1 MASMKLLFILLLQLV
16 VVLTFPAENEQPADQ
31 LDTSTPPKSAAML
44 VSMRAEALAALDTP
58 DASEAALDIPA
69 AAPEAYA
76 AARSASAVA
85 PNTYA
90 AAPAFAA
97 PATPTA
103 ARRGVCTKDLCHK
116 VCVYLGYR
124 TGSCKS
130 PEYCLCR
137 GY

>member
-44 VSMRAEALAALDTP
+44 VSMRAEALAAPDTP
-58 DASEAALDIPA
+58 NASEAALDIPA
-69 AAPEAYA
+69 VAPDAYA
-76 AARSASAVA
+76 TARGASADA

-90 AAPAFAA
+90 AA

-124 TGSCKS
+124 TGSCKT